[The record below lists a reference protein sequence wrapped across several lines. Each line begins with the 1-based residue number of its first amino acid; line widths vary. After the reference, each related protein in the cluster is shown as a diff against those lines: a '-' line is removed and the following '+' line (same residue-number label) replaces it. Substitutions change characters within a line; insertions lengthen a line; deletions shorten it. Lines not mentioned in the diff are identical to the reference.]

1 MTNLDYNDDTNVILN
16 LIEDTIGALADSVAL
31 LVGEFLAL
39 IGTGIISKHLDSL
52 QDSPNVL
59 LRDGAEVLR
68 NGLLEQ
74 KSISCHV
81 PSSL

>member
-1 MTNLDYNDDTNVILN
+1 VADLDHDDGTNVILN

-39 IGTGIISKHLDSL
+39 IGTEIISKHLDSL